1 MSNSLF
7 EHDFQKDLKPN
18 QNTYCTQDIQWK
30 YINDNNQG
38 NYSNGYIKKK
48 RDDPTTSPS
57 IAYRIRSLLFCLW
70 YHIVVSRRN

>member
-38 NYSNGYIKKK
+38 NYSNGYIKK
-48 RDDPTTSPS
+48 SVM
-57 IAYRIRSLLFCLW
+57 IRLRLHPWLTAFARSFSV
-70 YHIVVSRRN
+70 YGTI